1 MTATE
6 QKPKKLYQ
14 GVVISDKM
22 DKTVTARYERTFV
35 HPKLHKVLKVTKN
48 YKVHDETNS
57 AKEGDVIEFYQ
68 VRPLSKTK
76 YMCLNRIVTSAQR
89 MDAE

>member
-1 MTATE
+1 MTAISNN
-6 QKPKKLYQ
+6 QKKIYR
-14 GVVISDKM
+14 GVVTSDKM
-22 DKTVTARYERTFV
+22 DKTVTARCERTYV
-35 HPKLHKVLKVTKN
+35 HSKLHKVLKSTKA

-76 YMCLNRIVTSAQR
+76 YMSLHRIVARGSLADTK
-89 MDAE
+89 